1 MAAAMDIVHNI
12 VHTSEEFIG
21 TLDRLRERGKF
32 MARVVSHWKAGEL
45 KFKVN
50 PVAWAMLEKLA
61 GPVNYLGVRTLP
73 ELLTSEKAFF
83 DIFSDPA
90 RFEKVMNVLKQL
102 AYLQRQIQGNKIPF
116 YRWHANY
123 AAQVF
128 APQTD
133 RTNSTIKHELSEA
146 QREVWK
152 ESRKPLGGRDG
163 GDVREVYY
171 YWLKVQVNDLF
182 KADGV
187 VTERLTFF
195 NELRIAIQ
203 TATPEAASI
212 VSGRKRFRA
221 TPPLLYTYML
231 QGSWRRWRAL
241 QAVGDK
247 FEAPRYSWRPSG
259 PPGSLEQAEKL
270 QFRM

>member
-1 MAAAMDIVHNI
+1 MDVKR
-12 VHTSEEFIG
+12 
-21 TLDRLRERGKF
+21 D
-32 MARVVSHWKAGEL
+32 
-45 KFKVN
+45 
-50 PVAWAMLEKLA
+50 
-61 GPVNYLGVRTLP
+61 
-73 ELLTSEKAFF
+73 ELLTEEKTMWRVLQSPLSSEKRFF
-83 DIFSDPA
+83 EIFSDPA
-90 RFEKVMNVLKQL
+90 RFEKVMNVLKEL
-102 AYLQRQIQGNKIPF
+102 AYLQREIRGNKISF

-133 RTNSTIKHELSEA
+133 RTYSTIKHKLSKA
-146 QREVWK
+146 QRVAWE
-152 ESRKPLGGRDG
+152 EARKPLGGRHG

-221 TPPLLYTYML
+221 TPPLQYTYIL

-247 FEAPRYSWRPSG
+247 FEAPLYSWRQHE

>member
-1 MAAAMDIVHNI
+1 MAAAMDIVPI
-12 VHTSEEFIG
+12 VPTSDEFIG
-21 TLDRLRERGKF
+21 TLDRLRKRGKF
-32 MARVVSHWKAGEL
+32 MQ
-45 KFKVN
+45 KVFYQGTMD
-50 PVAWAMLEKLA
+50 VK
-61 GPVNYLGVRTLP
+61 RD
-73 ELLTSEKAFF
+73 ELLTEEKTMWRVLQSPLSSEKRFF
-83 DIFSDPA
+83 EIFSDPA
-90 RFEKVMNVLKQL
+90 RFEKVMNVLKEL
-102 AYLQRQIQGNKIPF
+102 AYLQREIRGNKISF

-133 RTNSTIKHELSEA
+133 RTNSTIKHKLSEA
-146 QREVWK
+146 QRDVWNK
-152 ESRKPLGGRDG
+152 ALETLDLGGRDG

-182 KADGV
+182 EADGV
-187 VTERLTFF
+187 VTERLKFF

-212 VSGRKRFRA
+212 VYGRKRFGA
-221 TPPLLYTYML
+221 TPPLPYTYML

-247 FEAPRYSWRPSG
+247 FEAPLYSAWPQR

>member
-1 MAAAMDIVHNI
+1 MAAAMDIVP
-12 VHTSEEFIG
+12 TSDEFIG

-32 MARVVSHWKAGEL
+32 MQ
-45 KFKVN
+45 KVFYQGTMD
-50 PVAWAMLEKLA
+50 VK
-61 GPVNYLGVRTLP
+61 RD
-73 ELLTSEKAFF
+73 ELLTEEKDMWGALQSPLSSEKRFF
-83 DIFSDPA
+83 DIFSYPA

-102 AYLQRQIQGNKIPF
+102 AYLQRKISF

-128 APQTD
+128 APPAFTYTD
-133 RTNSTIKHELSEA
+133 METQMTTG
-146 QREVWK
+146 QREVWNK
-152 ESRKPLGGRDG
+152 ARKPLGGRDG

-247 FEAPRYSWRPSG
+247 FEAPLYSWRQHE

>member
-32 MARVVSHWKAGEL
+32 MALVVSQWKAGKL
-45 KFKVN
+45 KFKGIPKV
-50 PVAWAMLEKLA
+50 WAMLEKLA

-182 KADGV
+182 EADGV

-212 VSGRKRFRA
+212 VSGRKRFMA

-247 FEAPRYSWRPSG
+247 FEAPLYSAWPQR

>member
-1 MAAAMDIVHNI
+1 MDVKR
-12 VHTSEEFIG
+12 
-21 TLDRLRERGKF
+21 D
-32 MARVVSHWKAGEL
+32 
-45 KFKVN
+45 
-50 PVAWAMLEKLA
+50 
-61 GPVNYLGVRTLP
+61 
-73 ELLTSEKAFF
+73 ELLTEEKDMWGALQSPLSSEKRFF
-83 DIFSDPA
+83 DIFSYPA

-133 RTNSTIKHELSEA
+133 RTYSTIKHKLSKA
-146 QREVWK
+146 QRVAWE
-152 ESRKPLGGRDG
+152 EARKPLGGRDG

-182 KADGV
+182 EADGV
-187 VTERLTFF
+187 VTERLEFF

-221 TPPLLYTYML
+221 TPPLPYTYML

-247 FEAPRYSWRPSG
+247 FEAALYSWRPSG